1 MIANIDEIKEA
12 IKYFKNVALSSHSYH
27 SERVCAEIALKAL
40 YKQNAIKPISH
51 EKHYFKCPYCKEE
64 LGIDVDDI
72 IVYDMTPPKHC
83 ENCGQALD
91 WGGY

>member
-1 MIANIDEIKEA
+1 MTDIEIVIDHFNRIAT
-12 IKYFKNVALSSHSYH
+12 SSTSSYREQKC
-27 SERVCAEIALKAL
+27 SEMALKAL
-40 YKQNAIKPISH
+40 YKQNAIKPILY

-72 IVYDMTPPKHC
+72 TVYDMSPPKHC

-91 WGGY
+91 WGDSE